1 MGFVGGVAV
10 AGLGALAIAGWTRD
24 TSPTA
29 SATTSAPTSVAA
41 AAPASTT
48 PPTPTASSAS
58 TSDVSALV
66 SSVSPGIVSI
76 EVTAVAESNNP
87 FGGAGGGGG
96 GGGGGQSE
104 QVAGS
109 GFVFDANGL
118 IATNAHV
125 VDGATSIK
133 VNFSDGTSKTGTLVG
148 IDHTDDLAV
157 VKVDATGLH
166 ALALGDSSTL
176 KVGQRV
182 VAVGNALDLTGGPT
196 VTEGIVSALDRS
208 IDTDTGAHL
217 TGLIQTDAS
226 INPGNSGGPLLDLS
240 GNVVGINSAGAT
252 DAQNVGFSIA
262 MTGAKPILQQLG
274 QGKTV
279 TRPFI
284 GVSTENVDA
293 DVAQQSGLPVDHGI
307 VIVQVSQGS
316 PAETAGLRRGDV
328 ITEVDGKAITDTDA
342 FGDQVKAAGA
352 GTQMKLT
359 VQRNEQSLTITVTLG
374 TRSA

>member
-1 MGFVGGVAV
+1 
-10 AGLGALAIAGWTRD
+10 
-24 TSPTA
+24 
-29 SATTSAPTSVAA
+29 
-41 AAPASTT
+41 
-48 PPTPTASSAS
+48 
-58 TSDVSALV
+58 V
-66 SSVSPGIVSI
+66 SSGIVSI
-76 EVTAVAESNNP
+76 EVTAVAQSNNP
-87 FGGAGGGGG
+87 FGGGGGSV
-96 GGGGGQSE
+96 QA
-104 QVAGS
+104 AGS

-133 VNFSDGTSKTGTLVG
+133 VNFSDGSTKTGTLVG

-166 ALALGDSSTL
+166 ALPLGDSSTL

-226 INPGNSGGPLLDLS
+226 INPGNSGGPLFDLS

-262 MTGAKPILQQLG
+262 MSGAKPILEQLS

-279 TRPFI
+279 TRTFI
-284 GVSTENVDA
+284 GVSTEDVDA
-293 DVAQQSGLPVDHGI
+293 NVAQQYGLPVDHG
-307 VIVQVSQGS
+307 VVVVQVSQGS
-316 PAETAGLRRGDV
+316 PAEAAGLRRGDV
-328 ITEVDGKAITDTDA
+328 ITEVDGKAVASTDA
-342 FGDQVKAAGA
+342 FGELIRDAKAGS
-352 GTQMKLT
+352 QMKLT
-359 VQRNEQSLTITVTLG
+359 VQRNDQTLTITATLG